1 MRLATRPDIRPA
13 AKFATVARA
22 FPDRREAARPAREAR
37 APHYR
42 PQVPDL
48 YGEPPREP
56 ATEAVSA
63 RPRAER
69 RSTMRT
75 IMPVDRLHLLVPF
88 ALPSAAAAS
97 IALSG
102 LDYPALAKLVARATL
117 GEQVIG
123 EDFQRTLPHERWV
136 ARQFGALGPNAS
148 AADDEAPLAPYM
160 LLADGGAPGD
170 ATWACVQPVHVRI
183 AHDHLVLIDPSSL
196 DLSDDEAATL
206 YAVAKPLIEELD
218 VRVVA
223 PTPRRWYLSSHA
235 FGALAGASPLRAS
248 GRNIE
253 IWLPHEAHTGERSRA
268 WMKLQNEVQMA
279 WFEHPV
285 NEAREARGLP
295 TVNSIWFHAQ
305 GALRPVSSP
314 FARVLSDAVATRGLA
329 LASQTANGPAPM
341 TFADALGKQQQQ
353 TAGATLVELDPFS
366 GPFIEQDWL
375 RWNAAFAAL
384 ERDWF
389 APALAALESGALREL
404 GITLCG
410 DTGSV
415 TLAAT
420 RGDLR
425 KFWRRRLFASL
436 FIE

>member
-1 MRLATRPDIRPA
+1 
-13 AKFATVARA
+13 
-22 FPDRREAARPAREAR
+22 
-37 APHYR
+37 
-42 PQVPDL
+42 
-48 YGEPPREP
+48 
-56 ATEAVSA
+56 
-63 RPRAER
+63 
-69 RSTMRT
+69 MRT

-97 IALSG
+97 TALAG
-102 LDYPALAKLVARATL
+102 LEYPALAKLVARATL

-136 ARQFGALGPNAS
+136 ARQFGALGPANVNHAQPAP

-160 LLADGGAPGD
+160 LLADGGTPGD

-183 AHDHLVLIDPSSL
+183 AHDHLVLIDPASL
-196 DLSDDEAATL
+196 ELADADAATL
-206 YAVAKPLIEELD
+206 YTIARPLIEELG
-218 VRVVA
+218 VRIEA
-223 PTPRRWYLSSHA
+223 PTPQRWYLSSEA
-235 FGALAGASPLRAS
+235 FGTLAGASPLRAS

-253 IWLPHEAHTGERSRA
+253 IWLPHEAHSGQRSRA
-268 WMKLQNEVQMA
+268 WMKVQNEVQMA

-295 TVNSIWFHAQ
+295 AVNSIWFHAQ
-305 GALRPVSSP
+305 GALHAVTSP
-314 FARVLSDAVATRGLA
+314 YARVRSDAAATRGLA
-329 LASQTANGPAPM
+329 LAAKTEVDAAPA
-341 TFADALGKQQQQ
+341 TFAALAASLNNGAG
-353 TAGATLVELDPFS
+353 TGATLVELDPFS
-366 GPFIEQDWL
+366 AAFIQQDWG
-375 RWNAAFAAL
+375 RWNAAFAQL

-389 APALAALESGALREL
+389 APALAALQSGALAAL
-404 GITLCG
+404 DLTLCG

-415 TLAAT
+415 TLSVT